1 MLIIKEIEV
10 DDYSGYNEIKDYIV
24 KPKMLQ
30 KGVLRTN
37 CIDRL
42 DRTNVAQYVMRYF
55 ASVRLSASSKKNIDP
70 QGLS

>member
-42 DRTNVAQYVMRYF
+42 DRTNVAQYAYELV
-55 ASVRLSASSKKNIDP
+55 AL
-70 QGLS
+70 G